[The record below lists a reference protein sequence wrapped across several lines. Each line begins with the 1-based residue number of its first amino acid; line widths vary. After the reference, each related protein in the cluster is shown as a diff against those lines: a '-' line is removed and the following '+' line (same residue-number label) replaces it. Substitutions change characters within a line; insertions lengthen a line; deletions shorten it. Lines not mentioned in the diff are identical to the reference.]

1 MELADRIGVSY
12 QQVQKYENEKS
23 QVTLRRLLVLANAL
37 NTPLTAILSVPT
49 GSRLSDKAGLR
60 APVRSREER
69 ELLDLYA
76 RIESPQL
83 RRTVLRLM
91 RNIVE
96 QQQTQ

>member
-23 QVTLRRLLVLANAL
+23 QITLRRLLVLANAL
-37 NTPLTAILSVPT
+37 NTPLTAILSAPAK
-49 GSRLSDKAGLR
+49 SRLSDKVAPR
-60 APVRSREER
+60 APVRGREER

-76 RIESPQL
+76 GIESPQL
-83 RRTVLRLM
+83 RRTVLHLM

-96 QQQTQ
+96 QQRKQ